1 MTYIDSFSL
10 GGGLSVSFDGYGG
23 ILIVLPSLDALRGRA
38 VVGVAQGFESRLSS
52 LAARDDVGL
61 LGRLRDLREQ
71 FFTAEGREEVL
82 SHVRVFDAIR
92 VVTATPHTV
101 LAVTVVEADGDI
113 ISRVNEA
120 GAYAYSE
127 ELFRLHGE
135 AVKYA
140 TGSWRTRLQRV
151 RDLLRLGAKV
161 HRALLL
167 VSMGSLVGSAAAWTL
182 DRVLTAAFLGLGG
195 PVFRLFYVLQP
206 VQPLGR
212 LPFMKPCISWK
223 RRLLVLLPT
232 TRYRRGV

>member
-1 MTYIDSFSL
+1 MTYVDSFSV

-23 ILIVLPSLDALRGRA
+23 ILIVLPSLDALRERA

-52 LAARDDVGL
+52 LTARGDAGL
-61 LGRLRDLREQ
+61 LGRLRELREL
-71 FFTAEGREEVL
+71 FFTPEGREEVL

-92 VVTATPHTV
+92 VVTATPSTV

-113 ISRVNEA
+113 ISRVNES

-127 ELFRLHGE
+127 ELFRLHRE

-140 TGSWRTRLQRV
+140 TEAWRTRLQRV
-151 RDLLRLGAKV
+151 RDLVRLGAKV

-182 DRVLTAAFLGLGG
+182 NRVLMAAFLGLG
-195 PVFRLFYVLQP
+195 VLSF
-206 VQPLGR
+206 VCSTFFSRFNL
-212 LPFMKPCISWK
+212 
-223 RRLLVLLPT
+223 
-232 TRYRRGV
+232 